1 MNELFDPDLRLK
13 TDNVPTGLKNVG
25 NTCYF
30 NSILQ
35 VLFSF
40 KNISLMILQTE
51 VPALEPIPSGAI
63 LETQQ
68 VRERISK

>member
-1 MNELFDPDLRLK
+1 LKLK
-13 TDNVPTGLKNVG
+13 TENEPTGLKNVG

-51 VPALEPIPSGAI
+51 IPALKPSPSGAD
-63 LETQQ
+63 LEPKQ